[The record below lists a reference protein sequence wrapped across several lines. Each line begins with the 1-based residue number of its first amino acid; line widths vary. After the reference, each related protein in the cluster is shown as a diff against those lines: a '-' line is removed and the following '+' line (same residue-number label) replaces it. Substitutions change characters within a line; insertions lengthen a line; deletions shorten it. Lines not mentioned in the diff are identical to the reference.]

1 MIWSL
6 LHFRLKFFSFR
17 MSSAESIPASQMGE
31 IYSVGRRITF
41 TASKPNAITEQL
53 ESMTF
58 DVEITKQVV
67 IGTWPHSQVVIVRIV
82 GAKLGLDGPLV
93 AKFYDHRF
101 CQEVDSAEWPG

>member
-17 MSSAESIPASQMGE
+17 MSSAESIPASQLGE

-41 TASKPNAITEQL
+41 TASKPNAITKQL

-58 DVEITKQVV
+58 DVEITKQVA
-67 IGTWPHSQVVIVRIV
+67 IDTGPHSQVIVRIV

-93 AKFYDHRF
+93 AKFYDRRF
-101 CQEVDSAEWPG
+101 CQEVDP